1 MATTD
6 PYLQYLQDYNAGTTS
21 PTTGGLQNK
30 LQEKI
35 QNTQIKKAT
44 LLGLE
49 DADTPLI
56 SGIGG
61 LRETPTGLPTNT
73 RYDAVE
79 LQHGNAPYD
88 MYGSTGPEDTN
99 KKSRFA
105 MSTQRTQASRILGI
119 PENNL
124 TSQDMI
130 DVGNQQ
136 QIQKLAD
143 LVRSPDQPRWE
154 APLIRGTVQ
163 TNLTGTTAD
172 ESGNLVK
179 VPLDIPVGVELTGET
194 DMYNRKLGAVYNS
207 GTGENI
213 TNLATA
219 DRSQNAFAK
228 ASPSDIAAA
237 VSAGLSK
244 AAEPSFA
251 EEVVSLPG
259 AAVSGVTKAVL
270 GTADFVTDLSQRGI
284 NKALGTDFSGGIMEQ
299 STIDKIADTLAVG
312 YDAKQDKDSMQRAN
326 ESWSIAFKDVD
337 ITKPSTYKNVLDLE
351 SARATSNALLEYAK
365 NPSLAAESLGQIL
378 PGFGVKAVGQKITQ
392 KAIEKYGSDALQET
406 LDKSAKAYDEL
417 AAIKASST
425 LSSAEKAAKAGEITK
440 EIDTLSKIGK
450 AVSSAV
456 PAVSYA
462 ANITNQQMEE
472 FKNNNN
478 GVEMSTDRVL
488 GTLVANTLAFAVPE
502 IATTKIALGMNPI
515 ANKAVADNVKGAV
528 NRAFTTLAVGG
539 IAEVPQEMIEGV
551 VETVSTRL
559 GTEKYKDKTVQ
570 EVVGEATAEILGGAL
585 GGGVGGVHMA
595 TPRAANIVWNGGK
608 LGVGALGKDA
618 PVGLEGKRQ
627 SYRLDEEVLAN
638 TPEEYKPTRTRDII
652 EYATLM
658 ITDPE
663 EAKASGYEQGK
674 VNLADVVDKI
684 AKVNGISDENKEYI
698 YSDVMA
704 GIKNTLVRNTKGA
717 TTEEKL
723 SVFKELVPQVEETP
737 EAKRA
742 VNDVIEDLV
751 ADELSGLSAKVSD
764 ALSKNVDLS
773 TVKIRDEEKVKID
786 SVLNQM
792 KEMGSEEL
800 RSKADAIEEVIRGL
814 GKKKT
819 YAEVRN
825 DIEKAGFVFYGKGYK
840 SLGRHEGDIKKEIAT
855 GSGVKETNKLAEFV
869 KSRKDARVK
878 FEKDQD
884 GVIKDRTLGELVAFT
899 EINNTDNISILNT
912 INGLLSKAKEGTK
925 NKEILETS
933 KAELEGMI
941 AKFDELAKSK
951 NLEEFKA
958 RYEGKE
964 PEVVIEE
971 ETKVEP
977 TLEDRQ
983 NAFVDKIINKADGSD
998 EALVVLNTSKSIEK
1012 IPAETR
1018 SKLEDRIR
1026 NAEKFKKA
1034 EVKQEKVVE
1043 PEVVQPAEVVK
1054 EVEAKVETEEVTPK
1068 LDEMTEVEYYKKA
1081 QEWTK
1086 DKDELKDLKAKLK
1099 EAEKAE
1105 FEGRYG
1111 KESARLFKKVAEDK
1125 TTVTNKFTADMT
1137 NVQESNKR
1145 VGQGNDKRRVVAD
1158 TAAKIAEELV
1168 ALMPK
1173 SVVKMMTKK
1182 PEYIKDAMS
1191 TFMDYR
1197 YGSEGHEG
1205 NKRIDIPKQSEGSAA
1220 VFVNDWLAD
1229 PELNARL
1236 HMALDVAG
1244 VVAMDDMLS
1253 VRTLNSSMIEDMIT
1267 GAFGV
1272 TTEDPAFKMIKKDL
1286 QKGKYV
1292 PMSTFTKSA
1301 GVRVVRELGL
1311 KFDESQISMQDRQ
1324 NIEFALG
1331 QLALER
1337 SKMMLS
1343 AKSSP
1348 KDIGIVA
1355 SSIELTEEDGVVTGV
1370 SKTEY
1375 KEGKDTN
1382 TTKRVIELDDIRNVK
1397 GLRQLASVLEYASEQ
1412 SDGEL
1417 QFEPKVVTKAKVRN
1431 SNVEMSQKAVDYI
1444 NSNNSYSWK
1453 FTDEFK
1459 ELYSKLEE
1467 QAKKSRTSVN
1477 ELMYELLLDDV
1488 HDLDTRTVD
1497 DVESQLASREAEK
1510 LEIDR
1515 MLMGYEL
1522 AGSNKFY
1529 LNWDQTISGRYMIAN
1544 KMINPQN
1551 SKIVRFLVNT
1561 EDMRSTLV
1569 RGEQGYN
1576 GKDIAVV
1583 KGAIAQAFGYGIDKD
1598 SDANVFAKMA
1608 KELVN
1613 INDNGTEVSYLKGS
1627 KLEAAV
1633 KKYRQLDI
1641 VGAVKELKAIGI
1653 EANERMHTLQALK
1666 VLSGLEQGQKSISHN
1681 LVVEVDA
1688 ITNGMILTLLEIG
1701 SEWAMNMLAKGG
1713 IYWGANKEKYSNH
1726 GEFKQEGGVDIYQT
1740 PVEALVGKV
1749 DTGTVV
1755 GNMVVEL
1762 LSKDGKPNM
1771 NKWRSALK
1779 PLVMVYIYGAG
1790 MKSIVSKAGD
1800 EFGQLLMSDLIKNK
1814 NVEGMQVLLSE
1825 AKIDQGKL
1833 EFVDKKKLVAGTLQ
1847 VKQEKLTKANIGN
1860 LRLTPYQAYQLN
1872 SAVTESL
1879 GTAIEESFEESF
1891 EEIGEYRKVLK
1902 LVEILNYAVFK
1913 QELDKLVRDRETIT
1927 IEELNK
1933 LLKQMQKDG
1942 TYYGAKN
1949 SSGGIQDYVKL
1960 GDEGSKAIKVTGFM
1974 SKAASGTKA
1983 TITVNSALKWF
1994 KSNIGAV
2001 GVTAI
2006 HDKDGSVMEESDQDG
2021 TLNVYD
2027 AKIMPANYR
2036 VSNQNSTMMN
2046 EAIMNVSRRHSVLAE
2061 AVEKLSRIADK
2072 LDVENISKELAGE
2085 ITNDMNRVF
2094 GETDWM
2100 SGDRMAEQLKTLRDD
2115 REANVSKPMVVNHVY
2130 ALDSLNGANSQ
2141 AGETRVIE
2149 LDDKRLEELGK
2160 FRDSVVQKVALK
2172 NSEKTKDKEVKAKMK
2187 AEGMSQEQYDI
2198 IRNETKKA
2206 GMTPEEV
2213 IRRLMNIK
2221 C

>member
-1 MATTD
+1 MT
-6 PYLQYLQDYNAGTTS
+6 
-21 PTTGGLQNK
+21 
-30 LQEKI
+30 LQEAINKTSNPAYKKLLD
-35 QNTQIKKAT
+35 NTDTEQT
-44 LLGLE
+44 QSTQPE
-49 DADTPLI
+49 VRMYDAD
-56 SGIGG
+56 S
-61 LRETPTGLPTNT
+61 
-73 RYDAVE
+73 
-79 LQHGNAPYD
+79 PY
-88 MYGSTGPEDTN
+88 
-99 KKSRFA
+99 
-105 MSTQRTQASRILGI
+105 
-119 PENNL
+119 
-124 TSQDMI
+124 
-130 DVGNQQ
+130 VGNQGYRMQNIDAPEMPSVDEKVRLKDLALAKQEEMRAKGKIAPDKQIVRLATAGEVAKLEGELLTVDPIKSPEKGLGGTLMSNDDVTGLTEIDMGKKLLTSVNPYQ
-136 QIQKLAD
+136 QLDRFGRVLVSNPEYEKEMVSKGYVVPAFGADEQLMNEARKAKAEGTGMWEKDAYAPLNYRDDMQAVANKRRVLADVPEVMPEYNMARGFATSAIDLGYKATAGIGEVLESFGGFDKEALAREQERLDREYPGEKVPDWRKTVADGIKGTGTALQQMATKAQLDNMAKKMTGYNSINVDELQAEVGADIDKGDYLGALGKVVTDVRSLELLVNSAPEMAALAVSVGGMALVNANNSINLGEAKLKREYTPEEKVMSFTTSVLSTYLDRFGDKLALNGMNPVKEGLKTAVD
-143 LVRSPDQPRWE
+143 ALSDEAKDRLASTYGKAILKIGE
-154 APLIRGTVQ
+154 APLRLAGAGAVEGVTEKLQTLGETAAQDPKVFREGFTDAQLRESNIAGVLGAAMGTQMASPVVAAS
-163 TNLTGTTAD
+163 TLGSAVEAGKELAGTTAD
-172 ESGNLVK
+172 
-179 VPLDIPVGVELTGET
+179 
-194 DMYNRKLGAVYNS
+194 
-207 GTGENI
+207 
-213 TNLATA
+213 
-219 DRSQNAFAK
+219 
-228 ASPSDIAAA
+228 
-237 VSAGLSK
+237 
-244 AAEPSFA
+244 
-251 EEVVSLPG
+251 
-259 AAVSGVTKAVL
+259 
-270 GTADFVTDLSQRGI
+270 
-284 NKALGTDFSGGIMEQ
+284 
-299 STIDKIADTLAVG
+299 
-312 YDAKQDKDSMQRAN
+312 
-326 ESWSIAFKDVD
+326 
-337 ITKPSTYKNVLDLE
+337 
-351 SARATSNALLEYAK
+351 
-365 NPSLAAESLGQIL
+365 
-378 PGFGVKAVGQKITQ
+378 
-392 KAIEKYGSDALQET
+392 AIG
-406 LDKSAKAYDEL
+406 
-417 AAIKASST
+417 
-425 LSSAEKAAKAGEITK
+425 
-440 EIDTLSKIGK
+440 
-450 AVSSAV
+450 
-456 PAVSYA
+456 
-462 ANITNQQMEE
+462 
-472 FKNNNN
+472 
-478 GVEMSTDRVL
+478 
-488 GTLVANTLAFAVPE
+488 
-502 IATTKIALGMNPI
+502 
-515 ANKAVADNVKGAV
+515 
-528 NRAFTTLAVGG
+528 
-539 IAEVPQEMIEGV
+539 
-551 VETVSTRL
+551 
-559 GTEKYKDKTVQ
+559 
-570 EVVGEATAEILGGAL
+570 
-585 GGGVGGVHMA
+585 
-595 TPRAANIVWNGGK
+595 
-608 LGVGALGKDA
+608 GALGKDA
-618 PVGLEGKRQ
+618 PAGLEGKRQ
-627 SYRLDEEVLAN
+627 AYRLDAEVLAN

-684 AKVNGISDENKEYI
+684 AKVNGVSDENKEYI

-723 SVFKELVPQVEETP
+723 AVFKELVPQVEETP

-742 VNDVIEDLV
+742 VNNVIEDLV

-764 ALSKNVDLS
+764 ALGKNVDLS
-773 TVKIRDEEKVKID
+773 TVKISDEERVKID

-819 YAEVRN
+819 YTEVRN

-855 GSGVKETNKLAEFV
+855 GSGIKETNKLAEFV
-869 KSRKDARVK
+869 KSRKDARIK

-951 NLEEFKA
+951 NLDEFKA
-958 RYEGKE
+958 RYEGRE
-964 PEVVIEE
+964 PEVVVE
-971 ETKVEP
+971 ETKVEPTP

-983 NAFVDKIINKADGSD
+983 NAFVDKIINKADSSD

-1012 IPAETR
+1012 VPAETR

-1026 NAEKFKKA
+1026 NAEKFKKVEA
-1034 EVKQEKVVE
+1034 KQEKVVE
-1043 PEVVQPAEVVK
+1043 PEVVQPVEVTQ

-1158 TAAKIAEELV
+1158 TAIKIAEELV

-1173 SVVKMMTKK
+1173 SVVKMMAKK
-1182 PEYIKDAMS
+1182 PEYIKDAMDA
-1191 TFMDYR
+1191 FMDYR

-1229 PELNARL
+1229 PELSARL

-1324 NIEFALG
+1324 DIEFALG

-1382 TTKRVIELDDIRNVK
+1382 TTKRVIELDNIRNVK

-1431 SNVEMSQKAVDYI
+1431 SNVEMSQKAIDYI

-1488 HDLDTRTVD
+1488 HDLDTRMVD
-1497 DVESQLASREAEK
+1497 DIESQLASREAEK

-1613 INDNGTEVSYLKGS
+1613 INDNGTEVSYPKGS
-1627 KLEAAV
+1627 KLEVAV
-1633 KKYRQLDI
+1633 RKYRQLDI
-1641 VGAVKELKAIGI
+1641 VGAVKELKAMGI
-1653 EANERMHTLQALK
+1653 ETNERMHTLQALK

-1726 GEFKQEGGVDIYQT
+1726 GEFKQDGGVDIYQT
-1740 PVEALVGKV
+1740 PVEALVDKV

-1814 NVEGMQVLLSE
+1814 DIEGMQVLLGE
-1825 AKIDQGKL
+1825 AKIDQSKL

-1847 VKQEKLTKANIGN
+1847 VKQEKLTRANIGN

-1872 SAVTESL
+1872 STVTESL

-1913 QELDKLVRDRETIT
+1913 QELDKLVKDRETIT

-2027 AKIMPANYR
+2027 AKIMPANYK

-2072 LDVENISKELAGE
+2072 LDVESISKELAGE

-2130 ALDSLNGANSQ
+2130 ALDSLNGVNSQ